1 VNGKSALYVGSVM
14 HRRLRPRAHRFRYR
28 AFWLLLDL
36 DEIERLPARLA
47 LFSYNRFN
55 VFSFHDRDHGDGSN
69 TKLRGQ
75 IVRVLGKSGIDLKGG
90 AIRLLCMPRILGH
103 VFNPISIYFCAHA
116 DGAPAAI
123 VYEVHNTFGE
133 RHSYVIPAQTGGGTL
148 HQSCRKAFYVSPFLD
163 MDMHYDFAVAEP
175 AERLAVAIRASQAGA
190 LTLVA
195 CLAGQRRA
203 ITDGALLRQFFAIPA
218 LTLKVVAAI
227 HWEALRLW
235 WKGVRLAER
244 PRRLQ
249 PLPMQRPP
257 FPEGHAE
264 DS

>member
-1 VNGKSALYVGSVM
+1 
-14 HRRLRPRAHRFRYR
+14 
-28 AFWLLLDL
+28 
-36 DEIERLPARLA
+36 
-47 LFSYNRFN
+47 
-55 VFSFHDRDHGDGSN
+55 
-69 TKLRGQ
+69 
-75 IVRVLGKSGIDLKGG
+75 
-90 AIRLLCMPRILGH
+90 MPRILGH

-244 PRRLQ
+244 PS
-249 PLPMQRPP
+249 PP
-257 FPEGHAE
+257 ATAPDATPAIPGRTR
-264 DS
+264 